1 MTLECYKGLKCK
13 LYEGCQ
19 FKVSGTDVIYI
30 ADTDGFT

>member
-1 MTLECYKGLKCK
+1 